1 MTKITFNSKSHQ
13 MFITI
18 DGETTSYNDVMTIK
32 NNEGFY
38 EILQRQQNESVAPLY
53 RLPLNST
60 IIEYQHNV

>member
-1 MTKITFNSKSHQ
+1 

-38 EILQRQQNESVAPLY
+38 EILQRQQNESVALIVQI
-53 RLPLNST
+53 T
-60 IIEYQHNV
+60 T